1 MKKRFLGLGMLSAFL
16 LAAPA
21 LAQNVDQKIQALEQ
35 ELLQLKEQQI
45 ELKKEATEAAAAMP
59 TFSYRPGNGLNIE
72 AADKS
77 WSFRATIETHFRM
90 LFEEGRE
97 SRRPYQWR
105 DHGPSFPAGVLFLH
119 QQLLVGARGNIRY
132 GWFRHR

>member
-59 TFSYRPGNGLNIE
+59 AFS
-72 AADKS
+72 
-77 WSFRATIETHFRM
+77 
-90 LFEEGRE
+90 
-97 SRRPYQWR
+97 
-105 DHGPSFPAGVLFLH
+105 
-119 QQLLVGARGNIRY
+119 
-132 GWFRHR
+132 

>member
-1 MKKRFLGLGMLSAFL
+1 MKKTFLGLGMLSAFL
-16 LAAPA
+16 LAVPA

-35 ELLQLKEQQI
+35 ELMQLKEQQI

-77 WSFRATIETHFRM
+77 WSFRPTVGNLFSDAFR
-90 LFEEGRE
+90 
-97 SRRPYQWR
+97 RRTQSCRAHQRR
-105 DHGPSFPAGVLFLH
+105 DHGPPFPAGVLLLH
-119 QQLLVGARGNIRY
+119 QQLLVGARGNY
-132 GWFRHR
+132 